1 VIGVNDLKLC
11 CQWLDE
17 LCFESGIALMKFQVR
32 PVANESVFGN
42 D

>member
-11 CQWLDE
+11 CQWLDVR
-17 LCFESGIALMKFQVR
+17 CFESFIAVMKFKVR